1 MTIQMKMIHITRT
14 LAAVGLAGAAL
25 LGCKPEFDAPSP
37 SRGAVDFSRYVAVG
51 NSLTAGYTNDGLYNE
66 GQAVSYPNLIAQQL
80 QSVGGGNFAQPT
92 FSEAQQNGSGYLT
105 FTGFGPLGLPQLS
118 RVTTQ
123 LAVTGLGLDNRTP
136 LLAPYEGQAPL
147 NNLGVPGI
155 RVSDVTT
162 IGYGLNNPNGFN
174 PFFQRLL
181 PATLP
186 GAAQSYLQFASA
198 SNPTFF
204 TCWLGNNDVLGYA
217 LSGGVVPVT
226 PSSLFT
232 ANYGRLVDSLAIRG
246 AAGALANLGDI
257 TTIPFLNT
265 ISLATI
271 SRATAGTPLANATL
285 LIRTSS
291 GVRAATAEDL
301 ITLTADSIGVPNA
314 AGLPKGFHPNHPL
327 NNEDVLDRDEVLVA
341 TATVEAYNRIIRE
354 AADRRNLALVDF
366 NAILKA
372 LRAGQV
378 YNGVAVNTAFISGG
392 IFSLDGVHLT
402 PRGNAIAANEF
413 IKAIN
418 AKYGSSIPQVDVNNY
433 PGVRFT

>member
-1 MTIQMKMIHITRT
+1 MNPIQITRT
-14 LAAVGLAGAAL
+14 IAALGLAGAAL
-25 LGCKPEFDAPSP
+25 LGCKPELDGPAP

-80 QSVGGGNFAQPT
+80 QRVGGGEFAQPT
-92 FSEAQQNGSGYLT
+92 FSEAQRNGSGYLT
-105 FTGFGPLGLPQLS
+105 FNGFGALGLPQLS

-123 LAVTGLGLDNRTP
+123 LAVTGIGLDNRTP
-136 LLAPYEGQAPL
+136 LLAPYQGPL

-162 IGYGLNNPNGFN
+162 IGYGLNNPIGFN
-174 PFFQRLL
+174 PYFQRLL

-186 GAAQSYLQFASA
+186 GAAQSYLQFAAA

-232 ANYGRLVDSLAIRG
+232 ANYTRLVDSLAVR
-246 AAGALANLGDI
+246 APAGALANISDV

-265 ISLATI
+265 LSLATI
-271 SRATAGTPLANATL
+271 RRATAGTLLANANL
-285 LIRTSS
+285 LIRTRS
-291 GVRAATAEDL
+291 GVRAATDADL

-314 AGLPKGFHPNHPL
+314 AGLPKGFHPNNPL
-327 NNEDVLDRDEVLVA
+327 NNEDVLDRDEVVVA
-341 TATVEAYNRIIRE
+341 TATVEEYNRIIRE
-354 AADRRNLALVDF
+354 TAERRNLALVDL
-366 NAILKA
+366 NATLKA
-372 LRAGQV
+372 LQAGQV
-378 YNGVAVNTAFISGG
+378 YNGVAVNTAFITGS

-413 IKAIN
+413 IRAIN

-433 PGVRFT
+433 PGVRFP